1 MEMVIQVI
9 VGGIVARQFVGKML
23 QAKIARAIFFG
34 NIDFTLLFGATA
46 KKNWVKAAA
55 QNFHR
60 TPPPS
65 QINHHTAKSTMAG
78 GVEIKCFRDPCI
90 LCVGVPSTL
99 CGAGTAPA
107 RKKMI

>member
-34 NIDFTLLFGATA
+34 KIDFTLLFGATA

-65 QINHHTAKSTMAG
+65 RINYSAISTMG
-78 GVEIKCFRDPCI
+78 G
-90 LCVGVPSTL
+90 
-99 CGAGTAPA
+99 GTS
-107 RKKMI
+107 K

>member
-34 NIDFTLLFGATA
+34 KIDFALLFGATA

-65 QINHHTAKSTMAG
+65 QINYIAISTMVG
-78 GVEIKCFRDPCI
+78 GTSK
-90 LCVGVPSTL
+90 
-99 CGAGTAPA
+99 
-107 RKKMI
+107 